1 MPEAT
6 PRRLSLLYQL
16 WLTNMAARNLMRV
29 SMAAS
34 DMSGEEYALYSYL
47 YANGARTLSQA
58 ARDVRMPIT
67 TLATLL
73 APALAAGEVART
85 AHPRDRRAKLLRLT
99 DAGRARLEG
108 AIPAFS
114 AGYRAVLAELE
125 AAEVD
130 PEELYSALAHLRGA
144 IEGAVDRLASLAGAD
159 VVERPG

>member
-1 MPEAT
+1 MPEPT

-73 APALAAGEVART
+73 APALEAGEVTRT
-85 AHPRDRRAKLLRLT
+85 AHPRDRRAKLLQLT
-99 DAGRARLEG
+99 DAGRARLER
-108 AIPAFS
+108 AMPAFA

-125 AAEVD
+125 EADVD
-130 PEELYSALAHLRGA
+130 PEELYSALERLRVA
-144 IEGAVDRLASLAGAD
+144 IEGGLDRLAEERGAA
-159 VVERPG
+159 EA